1 MLHYFIF
8 FIRFKW
14 IRTWRML
21 FAVIVTFVRDRIIV
35 VIWIVSNT
43 TAVHVG
49 IVSTPWIPYA
59 ITNQS
64 CEIAEAHRIIE

>member
-1 MLHYFIF
+1 
-8 FIRFKW
+8 
-14 IRTWRML
+14 ML